1 MHRRAI
7 ALILILVFA
16 VGAGYIAGCAKSP
29 TPPTKPV
36 ASAPETE
43 LTFAPLQGDTT
54 LFRVHFYWNG
64 YDKDGEVVDFR
75 FAIDGDSSLPKS
87 QWHTTTAKDT
97 ILKFLVD
104 PVNEIEVHTFM
115 ISSEDNSGKIDET
128 PARRTF
134 SAKTTPPTSEITK
147 GPSAFNPLVGPNF
160 TFEWQGIDPDGGE
173 TGGRAPVDSF
183 EYLLLLVGGVG
194 DTTGAHEPLPTFSQD
209 VYVDMINQAT
219 GPTLPP
225 YSGSWGPPHDDWR
238 WIGIHDLKH
247 RFRNATPGEY
257 VFAERAVDIAGA
269 TEKHLHWVTNIRHFT
284 VSTANPG
291 PSLVIRSSVLIQPLP
306 ATSGP
311 EDTPRKDIQIFEGE
325 TISFS
330 WTASAE
336 PYGGEIVG
344 YTFAL
349 DDTSSFPGID
359 LLRTGA
365 TFTPAQ
371 LPPGHH
377 FLFVRAVDDGGLV
390 TNAVIPILI
399 VHPAFKDVSNGR
411 QVLYVDDSQS
421 PGGNTVRIGSYPSDV
436 EETNWWVNGIDA
448 THPSLLRQ
456 SLPSGVPFTEW
467 DTYVAGLDD
476 VLGRKQPLP
485 VDLAHFTTVI
495 WNVDFNNGLAS
506 PTALWKTL
514 VGGSYSELS
523 GYLRAGGTLIL
534 TGFVL
539 GNNSTS
545 PRTTMYTFGS
555 KGICISLP
563 PGTPDFNLSYFPRLM
578 MGVDGMV
585 ANEQG
590 LRTLGSKDFTAA
602 YPTPEGRA
610 AGYDT
615 AFVDAGP
622 AGSTAKWITYPGSG
636 DLNTNSAPGL
646 PQVDGWNMARSFNC
660 QENPVAVFR
669 LEQPNQAISLPIYRY
684 HGARVGLFQDG
695 GASPREGL
703 VVAVRVQAHDL
714 GNNPAGGGLI
724 TPGNAAGAMGRMV
737 HLGFPLYFLRDQ
749 DAVKVLTTA
758 FNYVNASPT
767 LP

>member
-7 ALILILVFA
+7 TLVSILVLA
-16 VGAGYIAGCAKSP
+16 TGIGYLAGCSNSVK
-29 TPPTKPV
+29 PPPPPP
-36 ASAPETE
+36 ALFPETE

-54 LFRVHFYWNG
+54 LFRVHFFWNG
-64 YDKDGEVVDFR
+64 YDKDGEVVRFR
-75 FAIDGDSSLPKS
+75 FAIDADTALPETA
-87 QWHTTTAKDT
+87 WHTTTAKDT
-97 ILKFLVD
+97 TLKFLVD
-104 PVNEIEVHTFM
+104 PVHEIETHTFE
-115 ISSEDNSGKIDET
+115 IASEDNSGRIDQT

-183 EYLLLLVGGVG
+183 EYVLLLIGGVG
-194 DTTGAHEPLPTFSQD
+194 DTTGLHPPLPFFEQTK
-209 VYVDMINQAT
+209 YVNLINEGT
-219 GPTLPP
+219 GATLPAP
-225 YSGSWGPPHDDWR
+225 YDDWR

-269 TEKHLHWVTNIRHFT
+269 TEKNLKWVTNIRHFT

-291 PSLVIRSSVLIQPLP
+291 PSLVIRSSVLVQPLP
-306 ATSGP
+306 PTSGP

-336 PYGGEIVG
+336 AYGGEIVG

-371 LPPGHH
+371 LPAGHH
-377 FLFVRAVDDGGLV
+377 FLFVRAVDDGGLI

-399 VHPAFKDVSNGR
+399 VHPAFKDASNGR
-411 QVLYVDDSQS
+411 AVLYVDDSMS
-421 PGGNTVRIGSYPSDV
+421 PGSQLSRILSYPSDI

-448 THPSLLRQ
+448 SHPSLLRQ

-467 DTYVAGLDD
+467 DTYLAGQND

-495 WNVDFNNGLAS
+495 WNVDFNNSVGNG
-506 PTALWKTL
+506 TALWRTL

-534 TGFVL
+534 TGFTL
-539 GNNSTS
+539 GSNTTS
-545 PRTTMYTFGS
+545 PLTTMYTYGN
-555 KGICISLP
+555 KGICVALA
-563 PGTPDFNLSYFPRLM
+563 PGTPDFNLAYFPRLM
-578 MGVDGMV
+578 MGVDGMISGGND
-585 ANEQG
+585 A
-590 LRTLGSKDFTAA
+590 LRTLGARDFLAA
-602 YPTPEGRA
+602 YPTTEGSTL
-610 AGYDT
+610 GYDSV
-615 AFVDAGP
+615 FVDAGP
-622 AGSTAKWITYPGSG
+622 LGSAAKWITYYGSG
-636 DLNTNSAPGL
+636 DRNVNEAPGL
-646 PQVDGWNMARSFNC
+646 PQVDGWIMARNFNC

-669 LEQPNQAISLPIYRY
+669 LEQPTQAISLPIYRY
-684 HGARVGLFQDG
+684 HGARVGINQDG
-695 GASPREGL
+695 GPSPREGL
-703 VVAVRVQAHDL
+703 VVGVRVQAHDL
-714 GNNPAGGGLI
+714 GNNPSGGGII
-724 TPGNAAGAMGRMV
+724 TPGNSAGAMGRMV
-737 HLGFPLYFLRDQ
+737 HLGFPLYFMRDQ
-749 DAVKVLTTA
+749 NAVKLLQTA